1 MDLSMIITNYTVFNE
16 AQLLYSNFFSSLQVL
31 NQPLQYLY
39 EDNEME
45 DNEMEDNDTEDDDT
59 EDDDTEDNEMEDDD
73 TEDNEMEDDDT
84 EAVEQIKEQV
94 KDFSKST
101 AIQNSNF
108 NPYLDLYI
116 PNNYC
121 PSFTVKWNVY

>member
-16 AQLLYSNFFSSLQVL
+16 AQLLYSSFLSSLQVL

-39 EDNEME
+39 ED
-45 DNEMEDNDTEDDDT
+45 D
-59 EDDDTEDNEMEDDD
+59 EMEDD
-73 TEDNEMEDDDT
+73 EMEDDEMED
-84 EAVEQIKEQV
+84 VEQITEQV

>member
-1 MDLSMIITNYTVFNE
+1 MIITNYTVFNE
-16 AQLLYSNFFSSLQVL
+16 AQLLYSSFLSSLQVL

-39 EDNEME
+39 EDDEME
-45 DNEMEDNDTEDDDT
+45 DDKMEDDDT

-73 TEDNEMEDDDT
+73 TED
-84 EAVEQIKEQV
+84 VEQITEQV

>member
-1 MDLSMIITNYTVFNE
+1 MIITNYTVFNE
-16 AQLLYSNFFSSLQVL
+16 AQLLYSNYFSSLQVL

-73 TEDNEMEDDDT
+73 TED
-84 EAVEQIKEQV
+84 VEQITEQV

-116 PNNYC
+116 PNNNC